1 MKNLKPV
8 STETSTASIFEKSTI
23 AKDVKEQNLI
33 ILPSLKTEEP
43 KKEQKKK
50 EKEEAVIIATED
62 HQKLHQTNQR
72 LSIDQLTDKAD
83 RVYLLR
89 KKYQEIRD
97 KRKQLESFT
106 ISHDGDNAQLTL
118 VDANELTISTSN
130 PIAIGKLLK
139 DWMSDLNSVLEKTEN
154 EIREELEFLN

>member
-1 MKNLKPV
+1 MKNLKTV
-8 STETSTASIFEKSTI
+8 SADTSAASIFEKSTT
-23 AKDVKEQNLI
+23 KEVKEQNLI
-33 ILPSLKTEEP
+33 ILPSIKAEEP
-43 KKEQKKK
+43 QKEQKKK
-50 EKEEAVIIATED
+50 EKEEAVIIATEEL
-62 HQKLHQTNQR
+62 QKCHQTNQR

>member
-1 MKNLKPV
+1 MKNLKTV
-8 STETSTASIFEKSTI
+8 SADTSAASIFEKSTT
-23 AKDVKEQNLI
+23 KEVKEQNLI
-33 ILPSLKTEEP
+33 ILPSIKAEEP
-43 KKEQKKK
+43 QIEQKKK
-50 EKEEAVIIATED
+50 EKEEAVIIATEELQKC
-62 HQKLHQTNQR
+62 HQNNQR